1 MKNPIKFT
9 SINTVYID
17 LLPHFKLC
25 FTYFIN
31 NSLKN
36 PDTEITEDEEEEEED
51 ILAVS
56 IGNYLAALQVNAIRA
71 EHVLQDTKAV
81 VQQVEDCKFQNHF
94 GT

>member
-1 MKNPIKFT
+1 MKNPIT

-17 LLPHFKLC
+17 RLPHFKLC

-36 PDTEITEDEEEEEED
+36 PDTEITEDEEEEEEED